1 MDIWHI
7 LLCCMAL
14 QHDFPGVATLPGRPE
29 LAFGPKHKYDVFAEC
44 RRVLPKIET
53 RFLKISLAK
62 VKVDDRHREVSRQ
75 LKPALNYCSGQEP
88 EFDEYLK

>member
-1 MDIWHI
+1 
-7 LLCCMAL
+7 
-14 QHDFPGVATLPGRPE
+14 
-29 LAFGPKHKYDVFAEC
+29 LAFGPKDKDANFAEC

-62 VKVDDRHREVSRQ
+62 VKVDDRRREVNRH